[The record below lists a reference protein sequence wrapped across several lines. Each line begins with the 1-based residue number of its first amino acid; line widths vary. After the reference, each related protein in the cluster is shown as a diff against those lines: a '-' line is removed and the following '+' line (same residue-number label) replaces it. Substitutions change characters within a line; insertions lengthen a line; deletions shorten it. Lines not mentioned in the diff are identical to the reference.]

1 MVGLFLYSAWL
12 RSRNLREFPHNK
24 PCHDC
29 EAPEAPIFP
38 RGGVAGRSTDYRPP
52 APSPRALLPDRNIT
66 ALRGS
71 KARARQLRGSSCSAI
86 RAGCRTFR
94 LAADLRT
101 LPGPS
106 DFSRG
111 GGSAPLK
118 REPPRSS
125 LPQGKGARERRS
137 SQAALHADRPLLT
150 GGRERHG
157 DSPLRGLSKQRQE
170 RRAGS
175 VTDRLTS
182 TTATT
187 QE

>member
-1 MVGLFLYSAWL
+1 MYSAWL
-12 RSRNLREFPHNK
+12 PSRNLREFPHNK
-24 PCHDC
+24 PFHDC
-29 EAPEAPIFP
+29 EAPEAPTFP

-52 APSPRALLPDRNIT
+52 APSPRALLPTVTSPLFEVLKLGRVSYVDR
-66 ALRGS
+66 AAPRSG
-71 KARARQLRGSSCSAI
+71 RV
-86 RAGCRTFR
+86 CRTFR

-106 DFSRG
+106 AFSRG

-118 REPPRSS
+118 REPPPSS

-137 SQAALHADRPLLT
+137 SQAALHADRPLLLT

-170 RRAGS
+170 RRAGP